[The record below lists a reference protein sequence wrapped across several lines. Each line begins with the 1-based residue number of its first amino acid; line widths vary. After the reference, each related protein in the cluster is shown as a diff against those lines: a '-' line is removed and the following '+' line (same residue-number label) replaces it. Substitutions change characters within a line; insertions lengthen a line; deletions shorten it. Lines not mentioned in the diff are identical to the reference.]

1 MEKQYEIQRKQP
13 RRKGEQ
19 RILFGG
25 VFVLSAQER
34 DSLFLLISYFHSY
47 CFV

>member
-1 MEKQYEIQRKQP
+1 MRYRESNPTEK
-13 RRKGEQ
+13 EQ

-34 DSLFLLISYFHSY
+34 DSLSLLISYFHSY